1 MENTVLI
8 LQDNFLASILIY
20 ISIKLIL
27 RDSVNKEYLLIF
39 ISLLTYLITI
49 KTYFLVY
56 IFFPIVLLTY
66 KKNKLIRYKDLL
78 ISKIFFFSFL
88 IGILFLIINISAT
101 GCIIFPI
108 KNLCFPNLFSWGL
121 NLDTV
126 SYMSTW
132 YEIWSK
138 AGAGPD
144 FRIQD
149 PLDYIKNFNWL
160 NNWIDRYFFT
170 KVTDFLLALFVVLSI
185 VYLTFR
191 DKIKVSH
198 IYKIKKLLFF
208 YVFIFIMFALWF
220 LKFPSLRYGGYILVI
235 SLIVIP
241 FFLSYLILKM

>member
-1 MENTVLI
+1 MFISLFNRIGEYGTDITGQL
-8 LQDNFLASILIY
+8 LTSILIY

-160 NNWIDRYFFT
+160 NNWID
-170 KVTDFLLALFVVLSI
+170 DIFLQ
-185 VYLTFR
+185 R
-191 DKIKVSH
+191 
-198 IYKIKKLLFF
+198 
-208 YVFIFIMFALWF
+208 
-220 LKFPSLRYGGYILVI
+220 
-235 SLIVIP
+235 
-241 FFLSYLILKM
+241 

>member
-1 MENTVLI
+1 
-8 LQDNFLASILIY
+8 
-20 ISIKLIL
+20 
-27 RDSVNKEYLLIF
+27 
-39 ISLLTYLITI
+39 
-49 KTYFLVY
+49 
-56 IFFPIVLLTY
+56 
-66 KKNKLIRYKDLL
+66 
-78 ISKIFFFSFL
+78 
-88 IGILFLIINISAT
+88 
-101 GCIIFPI
+101 
-108 KNLCFPNLFSWGL
+108 
-121 NLDTV
+121 
-126 SYMSTW
+126 MSTW

-208 YVFIFIMFALWF
+208 YVFIFMMFALWF

-241 FFLSYLILKM
+241 FSFLFDFKNVNYKKTKKSFYILFAVAILVFFSRNVIRLNKEFTYSAVENFNSFPFFMLKKQHTKKR